1 MQRLILA
8 SASPRRKE
16 LLTNLHLPFEISSSN
31 VDESF
36 SPSLSPA
43 DAVVELA
50 SRKAKFVAEKNG
62 DAYVIGADTIVVFE
76 GDILGKPQ
84 DEEEA
89 VSMLSRLSGSTHEVY
104 TGVSIISP
112 EKEISFYEKTLV
124 TFWELTQE
132 EISLYI
138 KSGEPYDKAGS
149 YGIQGFGSY
158 LVKSVNGD
166 YFTVVGLPVS
176 RTARELQKLGYKFPS
191 V

>member
-36 SPSLSPA
+36 SPSLSPE

-89 VSMLSRLSGSTHEVY
+89 VSMLSRLSGGTHEVY

-138 KSGEPYDKAGS
+138 KSGESYDKAGS